1 VYVQLGHA
9 LMVPVRRPVIAS
21 RADNVGPPWC
31 HADMS
36 DRWGSVARAVLDP
49 GLRGLV
55 RVLGGPGTGKSSL
68 LIDAAAARIATGV
81 APESVLLLTGSGRI
95 GARARSA
102 LTTELLRSREAGP
115 LAPRQFECPPRG
127 GRPGCGAAVRH
138 GLPAVIREPLVR
150 SVHSYAF
157 AVLRRATQHAGAPP
171 PRLVTSAEQDAIIGE
186 LLAGQIQDGP
196 DATTAWPIELRPAL
210 GTAGFAAELRE
221 LLARCAERGVDPQ
234 ELQRLGRLCGRPE
247 WTAAGQFARE
257 YEQVML
263 LRAAVGTAAPQATTP
278 AVGAAELVGA
288 ALEAFAVDSELLAAE
303 RARIRVLLVDDAQ
316 QLDPQAARLVRVLA
330 AGAELTLL
338 AGDPAQAVFGF
349 RGAEPALLSPTS
361 GRFPYPLGACPEG
374 DDPAPAGDVPTRSV
388 TLTTS
393 HRCAPAVARVI
404 SGIASRLSG
413 GGEIEGAGTDSG
425 SVTARLAVS
434 EHAEAA
440 LIADTLRRAHLV
452 DGVPWSQMAVIVRS
466 VPRAPGLSH
475 ALVRA
480 GVPVASPA
488 VRGTL
493 AEQPAVQ
500 ALLTVLAATADG
512 LDGERALAILTGP
525 IGRADPVSLRQLR
538 RTLRRADVDGPPRE
552 FTALLVEALTGD
564 SLLRLPVTQARPLRR
579 VRAVLDA
586 ATRCHQRGGDPRY
599 TLWAA
604 WRRSGLQRRWLAA
617 CERGGPS
624 GAQAGRDL
632 DAVTALFD
640 LADQYLSRTAGA
652 SLRGLIDH
660 VGALQVPAVS
670 PEPAVAAEQV
680 MVLSAHAALGN
691 QWDLVVIAC
700 LQEGL
705 WPNTVP
711 RGGVL
716 STQRLLDVL
725 DGVTENASMRA
736 PLLAE
741 ERRLVV
747 AAMGRARKRLLVT
760 AIDGEASDAGG
771 EVALPS
777 PFFFEIAR
785 WAGGSVDPELEPVT
799 APRVLSVAA
808 VVGRLRGVVCAPQG
822 AVGEAVRACAAT
834 QLARLAKAGVPGAD
848 PAGWYGMTPVST
860 AEPLWSGDEHVV
872 TLTPSSLQTLV
883 DCPLRWL
890 AERHGG
896 TDARDLRSTVGSMLH
911 ALIAE
916 PAGSEPQLLAAL
928 ERAWHNLP
936 FESRWY
942 SANELARHRAM
953 IQAFLDWR
961 ARTRRELTEVGVEVD
976 VDGVLDRQSGTGVSV
991 RLRGRVD
998 RIERDGAGRP
1008 VIVDIKTGKTPVSK
1022 DDAQR
1027 HAQLAMYQLAVA
1039 EGLSPTSGWDPG
1051 SAGEYSQSEGD
1062 EPGGARLVYLG
1073 RTGPGGAAEREQ
1085 DPLTAE
1091 GRAEWRNVVWQAAA
1105 ATAGPRFVAR
1115 INDGCSYCPLRPS
1128 CPAHTDIDGPGP
1140 V

>member
-1 VYVQLGHA
+1 
-9 LMVPVRRPVIAS
+9 
-21 RADNVGPPWC
+21 
-31 HADMS
+31 MS
-36 DRWGSVARAVLDP
+36 DRWGPEARAVLDP

-55 RVLGGPGTGKSSL
+55 RVLGGPGTGKSCL
-68 LIDAAAARIATGV
+68 LIDAAAARIAAGV
-81 APESVLLLTGSGRI
+81 DPESILLLTGSGPI
-95 GARARSA
+95 GARARGA
-102 LTTELLRSREAGP
+102 LTTDLLRSREAGP
-115 LAPRQFECPPRG
+115 LGHRRFERSARG
-127 GRPGCGAAVRH
+127 GGAPACGGEAGH

-157 AVLRRATQHAGAPP
+157 AVMRLAAQRAGGPP
-171 PRLVTSAEQDAIIGE
+171 PRLVTSAEQDAIIAE
-186 LLAGQIQDGP
+186 LLTGEIQDGP
-196 DATTAWPIELRPAL
+196 DVTTSWPTELRPAL
-210 GTAGFAAELRE
+210 GTAGFAVELRD

-234 ELQRLGRLCGRPE
+234 ELQRLGRLCGRQE

-288 ALEAFAVDSELLAAE
+288 ALEAFAVDPELLAAQ

-316 QLDPQAARLVRVLA
+316 QLDPQAARLVRMLA
-330 AGAELTLL
+330 VGTELTLL

-349 RGAEPALLSPTS
+349 RGGEPALLSPAS
-361 GRFPYPLGACPEG
+361 GWRPCSAGECPQG
-374 DDPAPAGDVPTRSV
+374 DDPLQPAGAPMSSV

-404 SGIASRLSG
+404 SSIASRLPR
-413 GGEIEGAGTDSG
+413 GGEIEGTGTDSG
-425 SVTARLAVS
+425 SVTVTLAAS
-434 EHAEAA
+434 AHAEAA

-466 VPRAPGLSH
+466 MSRAAPGLSH

-480 GVPVASPA
+480 GVPVAPPA

-493 AEQPAVQ
+493 AEQPAAQ

-512 LDGERALAILTGP
+512 LDGERALALLTGP
-525 IGRADPVSLRQLR
+525 IGRVDPISLRQLR

-552 FTALLVEALTGD
+552 FADLLVEALTGD
-564 SLLRLPVTQARPLRR
+564 WSLRLPASQARPLRR

-586 ATRCHQRGGDPRY
+586 ATRCHRRGGDPRY

-617 CERGGPS
+617 CERGGPA
-624 GAQAGRDL
+624 GVQAGRDL

-652 SLRGLIDH
+652 LLRGLIDH
-660 VGALQVPAVS
+660 VGALHVPAVS
-670 PEPAVAAEQV
+670 PEPVVAAEQV
-680 MVLSAHAALGN
+680 TVRSAHAALGHE
-691 QWDLVVIAC
+691 WDLVVIAG

-716 STQRLLDVL
+716 GTQRLLDVL

-741 ERRLVV
+741 ERRLLV

-760 AIDGEASDAGG
+760 AVDNDGSGVGRET
-771 EVALPS
+771 ALPS
-777 PFFFEIAR
+777 PFFFEIAQ
-785 WAGGSVDPELEPVT
+785 WASGSGDPKLQPVT
-799 APRVLSVAA
+799 APRLLSAAA

-822 AVGEAVRACAAT
+822 SVREAARACAAT
-834 QLARLAKAGVPGAD
+834 QLARLARAGVPGAD

-860 AEPLWSGDEHVV
+860 AEPLWSSAKHSNEHIV
-872 TLTPSSLQTLV
+872 TLTPSSLQTLT

-890 AERHGG
+890 VERHGG
-896 TDARDLRSTVGSMLH
+896 IDARDLRSIVGSVVH

-916 PAGSEPQLLAAL
+916 PGASESQLLAAL
-928 ERAWHNLP
+928 EREWQQLP

-942 SANELARHRAM
+942 SANELVRHRAM
-953 IQAFLDWR
+953 IQAFLEWR
-961 ARTRRELTEVGVEVD
+961 AQTRRELTEVGVEVD
-976 VDGVLDRQSGTGVSV
+976 VDGVIEGQSGAGLSV

-998 RIERDGAGRP
+998 RIERDGAGRL
-1008 VIVDIKTGKTPVSK
+1008 VIVDVKTGKTPVSK

-1039 EGLSPTSGWDPG
+1039 EGLSSANGWGSG
-1051 SAGEYSQSEGD
+1051 SAGECPQPQGD

-1073 RTGPGGAAEREQ
+1073 RTGPGGATEREQ
-1085 DPLTAE
+1085 DPLTTEA
-1091 GRAEWRNVVWQAAA
+1091 RSQWRNLVRQAAA

-1115 INDGCSYCPLRPS
+1115 INDSCSHCPLRPN
-1128 CPAHTDIDGPGP
+1128 CPAHTRVDGSGP